1 MEKTF
6 RITEGQEK
14 KIAHRNLKMVFIL
27 LLCMPLIV
35 MLPTLAKGKIIEGVI
50 TCFFSFSI
58 FAAIYYGTRSLSI
71 LIYRNM
77 VFRVNDKFFSREVS
91 MDESKLNFFHKFQWE
106 SNRGKWNKLINLSD
120 ILSLKDQGHSLLIK
134 CKGAS
139 SIDGS
144 GMITLPKEIEGY
156 DELENIIRQKT
167 NIF

>member
-35 MLPTLAKGKIIEGVI
+35 MLPTLAKGEIVAPIVTGL
-50 TCFFSFSI
+50 FSYAI
-58 FAAIYYGTRSLSI
+58 FAAIYYGNTSLSI
-71 LIYRNM
+71 LIFQNM

-91 MDESKLNFFHKFQWE
+91 MDESKLNFFHRFQWDA
-106 SNRGKWNKLINLSD
+106 NRGKWNKLVNLSD

-144 GMITLPKEIEGY
+144 GMITLPKEIDGY
-156 DELENIIRQKT
+156 DELENILRQKT
-167 NIF
+167 NVF